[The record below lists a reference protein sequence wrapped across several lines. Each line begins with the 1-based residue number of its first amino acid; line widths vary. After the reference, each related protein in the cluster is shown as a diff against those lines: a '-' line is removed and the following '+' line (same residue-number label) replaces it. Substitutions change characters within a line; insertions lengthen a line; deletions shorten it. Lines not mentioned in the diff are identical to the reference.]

1 MAEDFQEQVHSLQG
15 FEIRKK
21 RENVFIYEL
30 ALTQSLKVHSK
41 SCKCSCKCSCLL
53 RVRFT

>member
-1 MAEDFQEQVHSLQG
+1 MAQDFQEQVYSLQG
-15 FEIRKK
+15 FEIRK

-41 SCKCSCKCSCLL
+41 TCKS
-53 RVRFT
+53 